1 MSGMWLETR
10 RVQATTRVMISRRL
24 SARSYK
30 PSTVTVLCNLQVFQ
44 TMLQTANIAREL
56 EGIQTDVLLQAFA
69 DRIVVLVTQL
79 GKVGSL
85 VSRTK
90 TVLYAYFP
98 SCAHRSRPPFH
109 LPCLSYLPLLRIPST
124 PMSFPFPSHHP
135 ASSLHLYLEARHP
148 TAYKLYILS
157 MRHRSLPLCGQWRRP
172 VCLKQTDAQ

>member
-10 RVQATTRVMISRRL
+10 RVQGTTRVMISRRL

-85 VSRTK
+85 VSG
-90 TVLYAYFP
+90 
-98 SCAHRSRPPFH
+98 RS
-109 LPCLSYLPLLRIPST
+109 SIPSIH
-124 PMSFPFPSHHP
+124 F
-135 ASSLHLYLEARHP
+135 L
-148 TAYKLYILS
+148 
-157 MRHRSLPLCGQWRRP
+157 LC
-172 VCLKQTDAQ
+172 C